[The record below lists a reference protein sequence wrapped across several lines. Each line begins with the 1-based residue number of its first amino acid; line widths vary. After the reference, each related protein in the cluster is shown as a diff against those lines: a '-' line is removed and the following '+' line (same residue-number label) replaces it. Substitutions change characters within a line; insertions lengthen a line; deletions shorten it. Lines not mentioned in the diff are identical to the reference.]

1 MSKLSRF
8 LHLERARGE
17 RPQHGDGAA
26 PLRDKGRFESPQER
40 REAPQEAAVPEAHL
54 ERFKGEAPLAL
65 GDVPEEARR
74 FPRCAVCEAENGRF
88 AKACGVCGADLGTPE
103 QLEYNERLWQ
113 QRRQELS
120 RTRAD
125 EVEAL
130 RRNEE
135 QRRREQEALADRM
148 LEQLRRQQ
156 AEDGPLRAFL
166 KRSAVGT
173 ALLSFTRGPVDRFLT
188 LLTLALL
195 PVFLWRHGGWGARL
209 GALVLALVFASLF
222 VPRGPGPRR

>member
-17 RPQHGDGAA
+17 RPQHGDGAS

-40 REAPQEAAVPEAHL
+40 RDAPQEAAVPEAHL

-65 GDVPEEARR
+65 ADVPEEARR
-74 FPRCAVCEAENGRF
+74 FPRCALCESENGRF
-88 AKACGVCGADLGTPE
+88 AKACAVCGADLGTPE

-113 QRRQELS
+113 QRRQGLS

-130 RRNEE
+130 RQHE
-135 QRRREQEALADRM
+135 QRRREQEALAERM
-148 LEQLRRQQ
+148 LEQLRQQ
-156 AEDGPLRAFL
+156 EEDGWLRAFL

-173 ALLSFTRGPVDRFLT
+173 ALLSFTRGPLDRFLT
-188 LLTLALL
+188 LLALACL
-195 PVFLWRHGGWGARL
+195 PVWLWRLGGAGARL

-222 VPRGPGPRR
+222 VPRRPGPRR